1 MIFHIFAASCPKS
14 AVPGSKNA
22 TASASPWMAFIASYS
37 ASGPPVALHRRSR
50 LMIFRSGLS
59 SLRILAG
66 GRVAE
71 RYPQPLGTYPQLSV
85 LFPPL
90 LTLATSLGAGNV

>member
-37 ASGPPVALHRRSR
+37 PSGPPVALHRRSR

-71 RYPQPLGTYPQLSV
+71 RYPQPLGTYPQLLGIV
-85 LFPPL
+85 P
-90 LTLATSLGAGNV
+90 ATVDARPSLGAGNV